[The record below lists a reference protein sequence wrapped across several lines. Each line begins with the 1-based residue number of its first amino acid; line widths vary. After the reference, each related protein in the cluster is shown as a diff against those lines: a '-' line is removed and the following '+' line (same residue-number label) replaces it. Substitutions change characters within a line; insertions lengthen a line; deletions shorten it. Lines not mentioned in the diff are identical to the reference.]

1 MPEPFKYTKEL
12 IKLLKASENILLI
25 SHINP
30 DGDAIGSQ
38 LALWHYLSGTGKN
51 VTMMTP
57 NYLQEF
63 LKWMEGSDQVNVFIR
78 NRSKCRSLISAADLI
93 VMLDFNHSNRLGE
106 AEKHVLASDAKKV
119 VIDHHTDPEA
129 FTDLLISDPS
139 VCSTAEMV
147 YRIVTYMDGSPFRN
161 SKFAEAVYVGII
173 TDTGK
178 FDHGSYSGDT
188 FRIVADLLDTGIDR
202 SSINDLIYNN
212 FSAERMKLMGYALN
226 EKMVILSEYQT
237 AYISLSADELKSY
250 SHIKGDTEGFVNM
263 PLSIKGIIFSV
274 LFIEKEGFVK
284 MSLRSK
290 GNFPSNEIASRF
302 FNGGGHL
309 NASGGEFYDT
319 LENTINYFLRILGEN
334 FAGLNKPV

>member
-12 IKLLKASENILLI
+12 IKLFTASENILLI

-38 LALWHYLSGTGKN
+38 LALWHYLKEKGKQ

-63 LKWMEGSDQVNVFIR
+63 LKWMQGSDQINIFIR
-78 NRSKCRSLISAADLI
+78 NRSKCMTIINSADLI

-106 AEKHVLASDAKKV
+106 AENAVVSSNAKKV
-119 VIDHHTDPEA
+119 IIDHHTDPSDFA
-129 FTDLLISDPS
+129 DLLISDTS
-139 VCSTAEMV
+139 VCSTAEIV
-147 YRIVTYMDGSPFRN
+147 YRIVTYMNVSPYRN

-178 FDHGSYSGDT
+178 FDHGTYSGDT

-202 SSINDLIYNN
+202 SLINDLIYNN
-212 FSAERMKLMGYALN
+212 FTAERMKLMGYALH
-226 EKMVILSEYQT
+226 EKMVILPEYKT
-237 AYISLSADELKSY
+237 AYIALSVDELKSFR
-250 SHIKGDTEGFVNM
+250 HTKGDTEGFVNL
-263 PLSIKGIIFSV
+263 PLSINGIVFSV

-284 MSLRSK
+284 LSLRSK
-290 GNFPSNEIASRF
+290 GNFPSNEFASRF
-302 FNGGGHL
+302 FNGGGHV
-309 NASGGEFYDT
+309 NASGGEFYDS
-319 LENTINYFLRILGEN
+319 LENTISYFLKILGEN
-334 FAGLNKPV
+334 YAAMNNSV